1 MVNDQTKEN
10 SCRGENFWLK
20 MRENRK
26 NRRNTWDGARF
37 VLADVP
43 LDPRAVK
50 KILPL
55 GMWPSNPPV
64 ATIFFADYGTVSYPL
79 LPYKEVAMMVH
90 VRTPLGS
97 GRHCCWIIVDD
108 DPAMILGR
116 EMLGFPKK
124 TGVFTFDEKKGDIS
138 ASITRRGITV
148 MSMKAVRGEKESSPA
163 PVLNFKT
170 FHFGGM
176 GQYMAF
182 SPVWMF
188 RPREVIHESYRA
200 EVKLTLKDSAYDPL
214 SRLIAGEPRNGR
226 IVVMDIP
233 GGSPYML
240 PVGMSGPAVFGRTFA
255 MRVR

>member
-1 MVNDQTKEN
+1 
-10 SCRGENFWLK
+10 
-20 MRENRK
+20 
-26 NRRNTWDGARF
+26 
-37 VLADVP
+37 
-43 LDPRAVK
+43 
-50 KILPL
+50 
-55 GMWPSNPPV
+55 MWPSNPPL
-64 ATIFFADYGTVSYPL
+64 ATIFFADYGTVAYPL
-79 LPYKEVAMMVH
+79 FPYKETAMMVH

-124 TGVFTFDEKKGDIS
+124 TGVFTFEEKKGDIS
-138 ASITRRGITV
+138 ASITRRGIAV
-148 MSMKAVRGEKESSPA
+148 MSMKAARFEKESSPA
-163 PVLNFKT
+163 PVLNYKT

-188 RPREVIHESYRA
+188 KPREIIHESYSA
-200 EVKLTLKDSAYDPL
+200 DITLTLKDSAFDPL
-214 SRLIAGEPRNGR
+214 SRLVAGEPRNGR

-240 PVGMSGPAVFGRTFA
+240 PVGWAGPAVFGRTFA
-255 MRVR
+255 MRFR